1 MQTELPTIAIPAPTF
16 VDRRQSEPAPGK
28 GSYERRQFAD
38 GHQDLTD
45 EARELGEAIDQ
56 YKFRHRRRFIS
67 YEEILSVVKSLGY
80 ERV

>member
-1 MQTELPTIAIPAPTF
+1 MQTELQPISIPAATF
-16 VDRRQSEPAPGK
+16 VDRRQGESDSAN

-38 GHQDLTD
+38 GHSDLSD

>member
-1 MQTELPTIAIPAPTF
+1 MQTQLQSISIPATTF
-16 VDRRQSEPAPGK
+16 VDRRQSEPTPGS

-38 GHQDLTD
+38 GHNDLSD